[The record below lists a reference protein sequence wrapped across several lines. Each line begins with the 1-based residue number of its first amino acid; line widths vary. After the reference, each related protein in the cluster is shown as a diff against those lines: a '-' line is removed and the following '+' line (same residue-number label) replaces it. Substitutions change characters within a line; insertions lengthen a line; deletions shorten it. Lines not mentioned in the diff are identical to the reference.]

1 MKRCPTCNRTFDDP
15 ALAFCTADGTPLVA
29 DAPAYQQ
36 PPPQPPQP
44 PQYQPAGQQFYP
56 QPQPQMS
63 FGQQPAGRSA
73 GFARTA
79 FILGLISLFLF
90 LLAMLR
96 MLMRWAAFRYNASTP
111 TDIAF
116 WAMFVIGFLLLLL
129 AILLGLIG
137 LIQSFRNPARYGGKA
152 LAFLGP
158 FLGVLA
164 AVITLSV
171 FSYARMKAPS
181 PIYTTYNYNSNTYS
195 SNSNTY
201 SSNSRTY
208 SSNSSTNSS
217 GSSSSSTMT
226 EDDKYKLFFAASK
239 TGDQKLTLQVY
250 QKLGIFDQNGM
261 PGADYKQF
269 LVGSFAWALKNTAF
283 IQSINSPDKARDY
296 VNSHM

>member
-36 PPPQPPQP
+36 PPPQQPQQ

-56 QPQPQMS
+56 QPPPQMS

-73 GFARTA
+73 GFAKTA

-90 LLAMLR
+90 LVAMLR
-96 MLMRWAAFRYNASTP
+96 MLMRWAAFRYSASTP
-111 TDIAF
+111 TDVAF
-116 WAMFVIGFLLLLL
+116 WATCVIGFLLLLL
-129 AILLGLIG
+129 AMLLGLIG

-181 PIYTTYNYNSNTYS
+181 QVYTYNTNTYSNSNTYS
-195 SNSNTY
+195 SNSNSY
-201 SSNSRTY
+201 SSNSNA
-208 SSNSSTNSS
+208 SKP
-217 GSSSSSTMT
+217 SSSAMT
-226 EDDKYKLFFAASK
+226 DDERYKLFFAASK
-239 TGDQKLTLQVY
+239 TGDKQLALRAFQKI
-250 QKLGIFDQNGM
+250 GIVDQSGM
-261 PGADYKQF
+261 PTSEYKSF
-269 LVGSFAWALKNTAF
+269 LTGSFAWALKNTDF
-283 IQSINSPDKARDY
+283 IQTTIPTADKAKDY

>member
-36 PPPQPPQP
+36 PPPQQPQQP
-44 PQYQPAGQQFYP
+44 QQPQYQPAGQQFYP
-56 QPQPQMS
+56 PPPPQMS

-73 GFARTA
+73 GFAKTA

-116 WAMFVIGFLLLLL
+116 WAMFTIGFLLLLL
-129 AILLGLIG
+129 AMLLGLIG

-171 FSYARMKAPS
+171 FSYARMKAPTQV
-181 PIYTTYNYNSNTYS
+181 YTYNTNTYSNSNTYS

-201 SSNSRTY
+201 SSNSNA
-208 SSNSSTNSS
+208 SKP
-217 GSSSSSTMT
+217 SSSAMT
-226 EDDKYKLFFAASK
+226 DDERYKLFFAASK
-239 TGDQKLTLQVY
+239 TGDKQLALRAFQKI
-250 QKLGIFDQNGM
+250 GIVDQSGM
-261 PGADYKQF
+261 PTSEYKSF
-269 LVGSFAWALKNTAF
+269 LAGSFAWALKNTDF
-283 IQSINSPDKARDY
+283 IQTTIPTADKARDY

>member
-36 PPPQPPQP
+36 PPPQQPQQ

-56 QPQPQMS
+56 PPPPQMS

-73 GFARTA
+73 GFAKTA

-90 LLAMLR
+90 LVAMLR

-111 TDIAF
+111 SDVAF
-116 WAMFVIGFLLLLL
+116 WATFVIGFLLLLL
-129 AILLGLIG
+129 AMLLGLIG

-171 FSYARMKAPS
+171 FSYARMKAPTQV
-181 PIYTTYNYNSNTYS
+181 YTYNTNTYSNSNTYS

-201 SSNSRTY
+201 SSNSNA
-208 SSNSSTNSS
+208 SKP
-217 GSSSSSTMT
+217 SSSTMT
-226 EDDKYKLFFAASK
+226 DDERYKLFFAASK
-239 TGDQKLTLQVY
+239 TGDKQLALRAFQKI
-250 QKLGIFDQNGM
+250 GIVDQSGM
-261 PGADYKQF
+261 PTSEYKSF
-269 LVGSFAWALKNTAF
+269 LAGSFAWALKNTDF
-283 IQSINSPDKARDY
+283 IQTIPTADKARDY